1 MGMDIIDI
9 DVNHNDLLDK
19 IKLKIGEIKNSLLAL
34 QRNYLQSVESIKLGA
49 NNLMKSVKAFEDL
62 INGKLNLI
70 TDKVFVKQIKKR
82 ISEEFA
88 VSNRNIT
95 YEEANESYE
104 KFSLD
109 IDDIINSRV
118 PVWVSSV
125 IYTFNQNWRKAVYTA
140 IMENYLILYT
150 YVCEQKFIASNIDHK
165 IKEINE
171 KFNLEANAVVG
182 DLLSFVQNEVDNNL
196 YSQ

>member
-1 MGMDIIDI
+1 MDMDLIDI
-9 DVNHNDLLDK
+9 DINHNDLLDK
-19 IKLKIGEIKNSLLAL
+19 IKVKVGEIKNSLLAL
-34 QRNYLQSVESIKLGA
+34 QRNYLRSIESIKLGA
-49 NNLMKSVKAFEDL
+49 NNLMESVKAFEDL

-88 VSNRNIT
+88 ISNRNIT
-95 YEEANESYE
+95 YEEANKTYE
-104 KFSLD
+104 KYSSD

-150 YVCEQKFIASNIDHK
+150 YVCEQKFIASNIDQK
-165 IKEINE
+165 IQELNE
-171 KFNLEANAVVG
+171 KFNLEANDRVG
-182 DLLSFVQNEVDNNL
+182 DLLSFIQHEVNNNL
-196 YSQ
+196 YS